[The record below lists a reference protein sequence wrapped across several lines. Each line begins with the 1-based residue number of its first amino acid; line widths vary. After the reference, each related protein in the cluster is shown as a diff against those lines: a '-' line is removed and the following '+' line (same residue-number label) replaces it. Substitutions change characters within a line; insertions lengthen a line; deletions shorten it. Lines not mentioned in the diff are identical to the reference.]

1 MSSPSLAQHVFGL
14 IGTPSITISTSAM
27 LFQSYSHKALP
38 PYLIKV
44 VTFNMND
51 KIVQDDAYVR
61 PHDDDHVAF
70 GVDELDSDF
79 LKGLE
84 SPL

>member
-1 MSSPSLAQHVFGL
+1 MLSPSLAQHVFRL
-14 IGTPSITISTSAM
+14 IDTLFITISTSAM

-38 PYLIKV
+38 SYLIKD
-44 VTFNMND
+44 VTFDMND
-51 KIVQDDAYVR
+51 KIVQDDAHVH

>member
-1 MSSPSLAQHVFGL
+1 MSSLSLAQHVFRL

-27 LFQSYSHKALP
+27 FFQSYSHKALP
-38 PYLIKV
+38 PYLIEV
-44 VTFNMND
+44 VTFDTND
-51 KIVQDDAYVR
+51 KIVQDDAHVH